1 MSYDMLWPFYC
12 SRHGIATACF
22 KLSERRQ
29 LSSSCQFVWAHSG
42 AYATRDSN
50 GKITVFQAA
59 YALVLCISS
68 KMWIWNH
75 IEIWLIA
82 RLQTWTCGRTSR
94 RASPLSL
101 SSMSKRSLEDCLS
114 DQSAMFVKYL
124 SNARLCWSFW
134 GLDWPSLAGRLLG
147 IRGGDFICFY
157 DWTEQDTEICQT
169 AKQMGGSKMWIIWGF
184 GDCVNLRHLHK
195 TRKREHFSCDIVA
208 ARYRLV
214 RRIDVVPKD
223 VIWWLAQWYFQL

>member
-1 MSYDMLWPFYC
+1 MRHDETVESWVMTCYDHF
-12 SRHGIATACF
+12 TALGMVLQQILF
-22 KLSERRQ
+22 LPVLNYQSADNFRRRASLFGLTLAPMQ
-29 LSSSCQFVWAHSG
+29 RETAMARSQFS
-42 AYATRDSN
+42 
-50 GKITVFQAA
+50 QAA

-169 AKQMGGSKMWIIWGF
+169 AKQMGGSKM
-184 GDCVNLRHLHK
+184 
-195 TRKREHFSCDIVA
+195 
-208 ARYRLV
+208 
-214 RRIDVVPKD
+214 
-223 VIWWLAQWYFQL
+223 